1 MRFVFPDGQV
11 VLLDRAFER
20 EGINY
25 PAEWLRQMSPADRA
39 AWGLVE
45 APEPVAPVTPAPPVV
60 PASVSPRQARLALL
74 RAGLLEQVETAV
86 KAGSKQAQIEWEF
99 GLEIRRD
106 HEWLAIIAAQIGLSD
121 AQVDDL
127 FRSAAAL

>member
-1 MRFVFPDGQV
+1 MRFVFPDGQT
-11 VLLDRAFER
+11 VLLDRAFSR
-20 EGINY
+20 DGIQY
-25 PAEWLRQMSPADRA
+25 PSEWLRQMSPADRA

-60 PASVSPRQARLALL
+60 PAAVSPRQARIALL
-74 RAGLLEQVETAV
+74 QAGLLDQVEAAV
-86 KAGSKQAQIEWEF
+86 KAGTKQAQIEWEF

-106 HEWLAIIAAQIGLSD
+106 HAWLAAVAGQLGLSS

-127 FRSAAAL
+127 FRAAAAI

>member
-11 VLLDRAFER
+11 VLLDRAFVR
-20 EGINY
+20 DGTQY

-45 APEPVAPVTPAPPVV
+45 APEPEAPITPAPPVV

-74 RAGLLEQVETAV
+74 RAGLLDQVEAAI
-86 KAGSKQAQIEWEF
+86 KAGTKQAQIEWEF
-99 GLEIRRD
+99 GLEVRRD
-106 HEWLAIIAAQIGLSD
+106 HEWLAAVAGQLGLSD

-127 FRSAAAL
+127 FRAAAAL